1 MYYTVFL
8 FTEREVVFTDRF
20 FHSVTLDKDLCV
32 GCTNCI
38 KHCPTQAIRVRG
50 GKAQIISERCIDC
63 GECVRVCPHHAKK
76 ARHDDLSLLKK
87 YAYTVALPAPSLY
100 GQFNHL
106 NDVDYVLTGLKA
118 LGFDDVFE
126 VSRAAEILS
135 DATRQL
141 MNEGKLKKPVISS
154 ACPAVVRLIRVRFPD
169 LCDRVLPLKSPMEV
183 AAALAREAAAKK
195 TGLPPGS
202 VGIFFISP
210 CAAKVTDVRV
220 PIGIDRS
227 NVDGVLAISDIYPKL
242 LGAMNKLKE
251 PEPLSHSGIIGV
263 GWSSIGGEAAGLL
276 NENHLAADG
285 IENVIKVL
293 EELEDEKLQEL
304 DFIELNACAGGCVGG
319 IFAAENGYV
328 ARARIQRLRKYLPVS
343 RNRFEDAGGPE
354 QIRWTQP
361 LEFAPVMKLAE
372 NVEDAMVLMGKID
385 QIAERLPQLDCGS
398 CGAPSCRAL
407 AEDIV
412 HGLARETD
420 CIFLMRR
427 QIQDIASQLSKMEGL
442 PGEAIPG
449 KKEGDEV

>member
-1 MYYTVFL
+1 M
-8 FTEREVVFTDRF
+8 ENRDRF

-38 KHCPTQAIRVRG
+38 KRCPTQAIRVRDG
-50 GKAQIISERCIDC
+50 QAWIISERCIDC

-76 ARHDDLSLLKK
+76 ARHDDLSMLKE
-87 YAYTVALPAPSLY
+87 YSYTVALPAPALY

-106 NDVDYVLTGLKA
+106 DDIDFVLNGLRA
-118 LGFDDVFE
+118 MGFDEVFE
-126 VSRAAEILS
+126 VARGAEIVS

-141 MNEGKLKKPVISS
+141 LMDGKLKKPVISS

-169 LCDRVLPLKSPMEV
+169 LCEHVLPLKAPMEV
-183 AAALAREAAAKK
+183 AAMLARKEAMEK
-195 TGLPPGS
+195 TGLPS
-202 VGIFFISP
+202 EKIGIFFLSP

-220 PIGIDRS
+220 PIGIERS
-227 NVDGVLAISDIYPKL
+227 NVDGVFAISDIYPRL
-242 LGAMNKLKE
+242 VGRMNKLEELE
-251 PEPLSHSGIIGV
+251 PIAHTGIIGV

-285 IENVIKVL
+285 IDNVIKVL

-343 RNRFEDAGGPE
+343 CSRLEDAGSLDSLE
-354 QIRWTQP
+354 WTQS

-372 NVEDAMVLMGKID
+372 NVEDAMRLMAEID
-385 QIAERLPQLDCGS
+385 AISERLPQLDCGS
-398 CGAPSCRAL
+398 CGAPTCRAL

-412 HGLARETD
+412 RGLAREND
-420 CIFLMRR
+420 CIFRMRR
-427 QIQDIASQLSKMEGL
+427 QIQDIANQLSQMEGGASL
-442 PGEAIPG
+442 GEDSRPGRFEASG
-449 KKEGDEV
+449 KERKSE

>member
-1 MYYTVFL
+1 M
-8 FTEREVVFTDRF
+8 ENRDRF

-38 KHCPTQAIRVRG
+38 KRCPTQAIRVRDG
-50 GKAQIISERCIDC
+50 QAWIISERCIDC

-76 ARHDDLSLLKK
+76 ARHDDLSMLKE
-87 YAYTVALPAPSLY
+87 YSYTVALPAPALY

-106 NDVDYVLTGLKA
+106 DDIDFVLNGLRA
-118 LGFDDVFE
+118 MGFDEVFE
-126 VSRAAEILS
+126 VARGAEIVS

-141 MNEGKLKKPVISS
+141 LMDGKLKKPVISS

-169 LCDRVLPLKSPMEV
+169 LCEHVLPLKAPMEV
-183 AAALAREAAAKK
+183 AAMLARKEAMEK
-195 TGLPPGS
+195 TGLPS
-202 VGIFFISP
+202 EKIGIFFLSP

-220 PIGIDRS
+220 PIGIERS
-227 NVDGVLAISDIYPKL
+227 NVDGVFAISDIYPRLVGRK
-242 LGAMNKLKE
+242 NKREELE
-251 PEPLSHSGIIGV
+251 PIAHTGIIGV

-285 IENVIKVL
+285 IDNVIKVL

-343 RNRFEDAGGPE
+343 CSRLEDAGSLDSLE
-354 QIRWTQP
+354 WTQS

-372 NVEDAMVLMGKID
+372 NVEDAMRLMAEID
-385 QIAERLPQLDCGS
+385 AISERLPQLDCGS
-398 CGAPSCRAL
+398 CGAPTCRAL

-412 HGLARETD
+412 RGLAREND
-420 CIFLMRR
+420 CIFRMRR
-427 QIQDIASQLSKMEGL
+427 QIQDIANQLSQMEGGASL
-442 PGEAIPG
+442 GEDSRPGRFESSG
-449 KKEGDEV
+449 KERKSE

>member
-1 MYYTVFL
+1 M
-8 FTEREVVFTDRF
+8 ENRDRF

-38 KHCPTQAIRVRG
+38 KRCPTQAIRVRDG
-50 GKAQIISERCIDC
+50 QAWIISERCIDC

-76 ARHDDLSLLKK
+76 ARHDDLSMLKE
-87 YAYTVALPAPSLY
+87 YSYTVALPAPALY

-106 NDVDYVLTGLKA
+106 DDIDFVLNGLRA
-118 LGFDDVFE
+118 MGFDEVFE
-126 VSRAAEILS
+126 VARGAEIVS

-141 MNEGKLKKPVISS
+141 LMDGKLKKPVISS

-169 LCDRVLPLKSPMEV
+169 LCEHVLPLKAPMEV
-183 AAALAREAAAKK
+183 AAMLARKEAMEK
-195 TGLPPGS
+195 TGLPS
-202 VGIFFISP
+202 EKIGIFFLSP

-220 PIGIDRS
+220 PIGIERS
-227 NVDGVLAISDIYPKL
+227 NVDGVFAISDIYPRL
-242 LGAMNKLKE
+242 VGRMNKLEELE
-251 PEPLSHSGIIGV
+251 PIAHTGIIGV

-285 IENVIKVL
+285 IDNVIKVL

-343 RNRFEDAGGPE
+343 CSRLEDAGSLDSLE
-354 QIRWTQP
+354 WTQS

-372 NVEDAMVLMGKID
+372 NVEDAMRLMAEID
-385 QIAERLPQLDCGS
+385 AISERLPQLDCGS
-398 CGAPSCRAL
+398 CGAPTCRAL

-412 HGLARETD
+412 RGLAREND
-420 CIFLMRR
+420 CIFRMRR
-427 QIQDIASQLSKMEGL
+427 QIQDIANQLSQMEGGASL
-442 PGEAIPG
+442 GEGSRPGRFESSG
-449 KKEGDEV
+449 KERKSE

>member
-1 MYYTVFL
+1 M
-8 FTEREVVFTDRF
+8 DRF

-50 GKAQIISERCIDC
+50 GKAQITSERCIDC

-76 ARHDDLSLLKK
+76 ARHDNFSMLKN
-87 YAYTVALPAPSLY
+87 YSYTVALPAPTLY

-106 NDVDYVLTGLKA
+106 DDIDYVLSGLKA
-118 LGFDDVFE
+118 MGFDDVFE
-126 VSRAAEILS
+126 VSRAAEMLS

-141 MNEGKLKKPVISS
+141 LNDGRLKKPVISS

-169 LCDRVLPLKSPMEV
+169 LCDHVLPLKSPMEV
-183 AAALAREAAAKK
+183 AAMLAREKAVKK
-195 TGLPPGS
+195 TGLPPES
-202 VGIFFISP
+202 IGIFFLSP

-220 PIGIDRS
+220 PIGMEQS

-242 LGAMNKLKE
+242 LGLMNKLGRAE
-251 PEPLSHSGIIGV
+251 PMAHSGIIGV

-343 RNRFEDAGGPE
+343 CNRAEDSGGLD
-354 QIRWTQP
+354 RMKWTQP

-372 NVEDAMVLMGKID
+372 KVEDAMRLMWEID
-385 QIAERLPQLDCGS
+385 NIEKRLPQLDCGS

-412 HGLARETD
+412 RGLARETD

-427 QIQDIASQLSKMEGL
+427 QIQDIASQLSQIEGLLPGEGL
-442 PGEAIPG
+442 PKE
-449 KKEGDEV
+449 KEGGENDDGSRND

>member
-1 MYYTVFL
+1 M
-8 FTEREVVFTDRF
+8 DRF

-38 KHCPTQAIRVRG
+38 KRCPTQAIRVRA

-76 ARHDDLSLLKK
+76 ARHDGLEMLYKFK
-87 YAYTVALPAPSLY
+87 YTVALPAPALY
-100 GQFNHL
+100 GQFNRL
-106 NDVDYVLTGLKA
+106 DEIDYVLHGLKS

-126 VSRAAEILS
+126 VSRAAEIVS

-141 MNEGKLKKPVISS
+141 LADGRLKKPVISS

-169 LCDRVLPLKSPMEV
+169 LCENVLPLRSPMEV
-183 AAALAREAAAKK
+183 AARLAREQAVKN
-195 TGLPPGS
+195 TGLPPEA
-202 VGIFFISP
+202 VGVFFISP
-210 CAAKVTDVRV
+210 CAAKVTDVKV
-220 PIGIDRS
+220 PIGIERS

-242 LGAMNKLKE
+242 VGCMNKLEQVE
-251 PEPLSHSGIIGV
+251 PIAHSGIIGV

-304 DFIELNACAGGCVGG
+304 DFIELNACSGGCVGG

-328 ARARIQRLRKYLPVS
+328 ARARIHRLRKYLPVS
-343 RNRFEDAGGPE
+343 CNRLDDAGGLGGLK
-354 QIRWTQP
+354 WTQP
-361 LEFAPVMKLAE
+361 LEYAPVMTLAE
-372 NVEDAMVLMGKID
+372 NVEDAMRMMGEID
-385 QIAERLPQLDCGS
+385 AIAAELPQLDCGS
-398 CGAPSCRAL
+398 CGAPTCRAL

-412 HGLARETD
+412 KGLARETD

-427 QIQDIASQLSKMEGL
+427 QIQDIASQLSMLEGSV
-442 PGEAIPG
+442 PREAGAP
-449 KKEGDEV
+449 KKQKQNKTDSK